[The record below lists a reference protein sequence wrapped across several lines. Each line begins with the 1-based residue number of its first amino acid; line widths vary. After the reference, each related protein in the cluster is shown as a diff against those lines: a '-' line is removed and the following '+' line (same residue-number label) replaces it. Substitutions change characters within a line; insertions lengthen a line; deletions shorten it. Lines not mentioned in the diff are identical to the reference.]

1 MLRSQKVETIAALRD
16 RFQRMTSAVFMD
28 FRGLTVEHATA
39 LRERFR
45 EKGVDYRVVNNK
57 LVLRAVSGTDYS
69 DALTPALKG
78 MTAIAWCYEDPS
90 AGARV
95 ARDFAKQNEKL
106 RIKAGLLEGQVLD
119 ARAVETQLATL
130 PNKDEA
136 RAMLLATLLAPAQ
149 TLVRL
154 LNAPAQQ
161 MVGVLDAR
169 KRDHEADVRES

>member
-1 MLRSQKVETIAALRD
+1 MLRTQKTEAVEALRD
-16 RFQRMTSAVFMD
+16 RFQRMTSAVFVD
-28 FRGLTVEHATA
+28 FRGLTVEHATE

-57 LVLRAVSGTDYS
+57 LVLRAVSGADYS
-69 DALTPALKG
+69 DRLTQVLKG

-95 ARDFAKQNEKL
+95 ARDFAKQNEKF
-106 RIKAGLLEGQVLD
+106 RIKAGLLDGQLLD

-136 RAMLLATLLAPAQ
+136 RGLLLATFLAPAQ

-154 LNAPAQQ
+154 LNAPAQN
-161 MVGVLDAR
+161 MVGVLAAR
-169 KRDHEADVRES
+169 QRDQEG

>member
-1 MLRSQKVETIAALRD
+1 MLRTQKAETVEALRD
-16 RFQRMTSAVFMD
+16 RFQRMTSAVFVD

-39 LRERFR
+39 LREKFR

-69 DALTPALKG
+69 ERLLPVMKG
-78 MTAIAWCYEDPS
+78 MTGIAWCYEDPS

-95 ARDFAKQNEKL
+95 ARDFARQNDKL

-136 RAMLLATLLAPAQ
+136 RGLLLATFLAPAQ

-154 LNAPAQQ
+154 LNAPAQN

-169 KRDHEADVRES
+169 RRDQEG